1 MTSNIPTKPL
11 HDVSFTTI
19 DCNVDIQWDTLTN
32 LAKGCLKTGKTI
44 VDGLTFCWVGGV
56 GKLEIDQ
63 NTIDVEA
70 FKTAI
75 AALDASEEVNKSLLN
90 NIREERTKRLQETD
104 WMANSDVTMS
114 DDWKTYRQALRD
126 LPANTSDPANPTWP
140 TKPS

>member
-140 TKPS
+140 TKPN

>member
-140 TKPS
+140 TKP